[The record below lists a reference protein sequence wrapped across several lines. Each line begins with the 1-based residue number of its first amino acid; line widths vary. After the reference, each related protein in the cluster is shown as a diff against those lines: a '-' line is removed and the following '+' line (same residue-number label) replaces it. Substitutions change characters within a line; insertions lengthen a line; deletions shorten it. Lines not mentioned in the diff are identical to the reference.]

1 VKLPAGNHPPEVVTN
16 IIVKSDD
23 SALAWVQS
31 TTERFGDWRAECRS
45 TYIRWALCLNG
56 LDLAAKSYAS
66 RAGELDRAF
75 IVQSL
80 RPDKTGNPA
89 KVTIAQWLFAK
100 AAENHQLCVPMVC
113 AFGLIDLFA
122 CLEELV
128 FDAYMIW
135 HEHHPTGCLVGK
147 GDENKTLRRL
157 FRDRSVSEEAAS
169 AWESAWSARKLEW
182 RRNRAY
188 DGLEKVLL
196 AYCGHAKLKKPAT
209 YVSGP
214 KEWSE
219 SLAVVAHVRNM
230 LVHGAT
236 HADQKLADM
245 GKLPHCVGFQF
256 ELGEPLELNLGY
268 LMNVECFADA
278 LLTALNLAF
287 VETYLPKKGGTAK

>member
-1 VKLPAGNHPPEVVTN
+1 MKLPAGNHPPEVVTN

-66 RAGELDRAF
+66 RAEEVERAF
-75 IVQSL
+75 VVQSL
-80 RPDKTGNPA
+80 RPDEAGDPA
-89 KVTIAQWLFAK
+89 LLNVAQWSFAT
-100 AAENHQLCVPMVC
+100 ASENHRLCVPMVC

-135 HEHHPTGCLVGK
+135 HESHPTECLVK
-147 GDENKTLRRL
+147 GDENRALRRL
-157 FRDRSVSEEAAS
+157 FRAKTESAEAAS
-169 AWESAWSARKLEW
+169 AWEEAWTTRKLEW

-196 AYCGHAKLKKPAT
+196 AYCGHAKLKKPT
-209 YVSGP
+209 HYISGP
-214 KEWSE
+214 TEWSE
-219 SLAVVAHVRNM
+219 SLGVVAHVRNM

-245 GKLPHCVGFQF
+245 GKLPHCVGFRF
-256 ELGEPLELNLGY
+256 NLGDPLELNLGH
-268 LMNVECFADA
+268 LMNVEHFADS
-278 LLTALNLAF
+278 LLTALNLSFAD
-287 VETYLPKKGGTAK
+287 TYLPTKGDKAK